1 MSDAFDWA
9 YLIETMPAL
18 LNGLRMTLVVS
29 VLAIAISLLIG
40 AAGAAL
46 RLSGRP
52 LLEWPVRAYVA
63 FIRNTPLLVQLFFI
77 FYGLPAIGLRLSA
90 FWSGVLCL
98 AIWGGSYHLES
109 LRAGYLGVS
118 RGTKEAAG
126 SLALKTWQYALLI
139 ALPIALRTAVPSML
153 NTSIAMIK
161 NSSYLQ
167 AIGLAEMT
175 FVAIDRI
182 SLEFRTI
189 ELFAAICV
197 LYLALVLSLSAA
209 ASRLELHLQR
219 PFLAR

>member
-1 MSDAFDWA
+1 MSDAFDWT

-18 LNGLRMTLVVS
+18 LRGLQMTLLVS

-52 LLEWPVRAYVA
+52 LLEWPARAYVS

-77 FYGLPAIGLRLSA
+77 YYGLPAIGLRLSA

-98 AIWGGSYHLES
+98 AVWGGSYHLES
-109 LRAGYLGVS
+109 FRAGYLSVS
-118 RGTKEAAG
+118 AGTKEAANA
-126 SLALKTWQYALLI
+126 LALKAWQYALLI
-139 ALPIALRTAVPSML
+139 ALPIALRTALPSML
-153 NTSIAMIK
+153 NTSIAMLK
-161 NSSYLQ
+161 NSAYLQ

-197 LYLALVLSLSAA
+197 LYLVLVLSLSAA
-209 ASRLELHLQR
+209 AGRLEQHLQR

>member
-1 MSDAFDWA
+1 MASGFDWA
-9 YLIETMPAL
+9 YLYETLPAL
-18 LNGLRMTLVVS
+18 LRGLQMTILIS
-29 VLAIAISLLIG
+29 VLAIAISFAIG
-40 AAGAAL
+40 AAGAAM

-52 LLEWPVRAYVA
+52 LLEWPARAYVS

-109 LRAGYLGVS
+109 FRAGDLGVS
-118 RGTKEAAG
+118 RGTKEAA
-126 SLALKTWQYALLI
+126 SARALKSWQYALLV
-139 ALPIALRTAVPSML
+139 ALPIALRTAIPSMV
-153 NTSIAMIK
+153 NTSIAMLK

-197 LYLALVLSLSAA
+197 FYLILVLMLSAGA
-209 ASRLELHLQR
+209 ARLEAVLQR
-219 PFLAR
+219 PFVAR

>member
-1 MSDAFDWA
+1 MSDAFDWI
-9 YLIETMPAL
+9 YLYETMPAL
-18 LNGLRMTLVVS
+18 LAGLRMTIAVS
-29 VLAIAISLLIG
+29 ALAIVISLLIG
-40 AAGAAL
+40 ALGAAM
-46 RLSGRP
+46 RLSGRAV
-52 LLEWPVRAYVA
+52 LSWPARGYVA
-63 FIRNTPLLVQLFFI
+63 FMRNTPLLVQLFFI

-98 AIWGGSYHLES
+98 AVWGGSYHLES
-109 LRAGYLGVS
+109 FRAGYLGVS
-118 RGTKEAAG
+118 RGAREAAQ
-126 SLALKTWQYALLI
+126 SLALKNWQYALLV

-153 NTSIAMIK
+153 NTSIAMLK

-197 LYLALVLSLSAA
+197 LYLVLVLAMSAA
-209 ASRLELHLQR
+209 ASRLELRLQR
-219 PFLAR
+219 PFTAR

>member
-1 MSDAFDWA
+1 MASGFDWA
-9 YLIETMPAL
+9 YLYETLPAL
-18 LNGLRMTLVVS
+18 LRGLQMTILIS
-29 VLAIAISLLIG
+29 VLAIAISLAIG
-40 AAGAAL
+40 AAGAAM

-52 LLEWPVRAYVA
+52 LLEWPARAYVS

-98 AIWGGSYHLES
+98 ALWGGSYHLENF
-109 LRAGYLGVS
+109 RAGYLSVS
-118 RGTKEAAG
+118 RGTKEAA
-126 SLALKTWQYALLI
+126 SALALKSWQYALLV
-139 ALPIALRTAVPSML
+139 ALPIALRTAIPSMA
-153 NTSIAMIK
+153 NTSIAMLK

-189 ELFAAICV
+189 ELFAAICAF
-197 LYLALVLSLSAA
+197 YLILVLLLSAGA
-209 ASRLELHLQR
+209 ARLEAILQR
-219 PFLAR
+219 PFLVR